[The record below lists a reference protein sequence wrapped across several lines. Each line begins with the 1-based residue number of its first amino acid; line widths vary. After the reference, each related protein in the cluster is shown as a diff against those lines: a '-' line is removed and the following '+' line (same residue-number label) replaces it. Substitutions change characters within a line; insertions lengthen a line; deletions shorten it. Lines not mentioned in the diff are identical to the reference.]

1 MIEEYIKLKDAIKQ
15 LRNPADA
22 KNLELLKVEFI
33 DIDHIKNEHETLADV
48 QYKLEKANKTI
59 NELQAINAEYAW
71 RNSDL
76 EKETERVQEFQRSN
90 ENLKRRVDK
99 LEIEKSLLREL
110 LQNTIIDFAEFM
122 REA

>member
-15 LRNPADA
+15 LRDPADA
-22 KNLELLKVEFI
+22 KNLEILNVEVI
-33 DIDHIKNEHETLADV
+33 DIDHIKNELETLADV
-48 QYKLEKANKTI
+48 QDELEKANKTI

-71 RNSDL
+71 SNSDL
-76 EKETERVQEFQRSN
+76 EKMAERVQEFQRSN

-110 LQNTIIDFAEFM
+110 LQDTIIDFAEFM